1 MNQSRGCLA
10 KIGLIGSVRL
20 AFINGVRYM
29 EGESSMNFEQFEKY
43 QLFTEKTI
51 HDLSQKVTLLEKKLD
66 MFTNLL
72 EISKYINQYIKDP
85 NLFPLINDML
95 IGVFGAKHSTIYIKM
110 KDEYFEASTRGS
122 GNAIES
128 EKNLIMSHHE
138 EEFILNSDTPININ
152 HSEEDE
158 IHSCLGVPVKVDNRQ
173 IAFILIQHNE
183 LNYYTKDHAVFLT
196 LIGNHIGVAIENNFL
211 YKEISDSANRDGLT
225 DIFNK
230 RYFFETLRQTSDLAC
245 TNYTIVMMDLD
256 DFKQINDTYG
266 HPMGDAVLQTV
277 AKIVKKATRVN
288 DIVARYGGDEI
299 ILFLSNFTDREKV
312 LQRIETIR
320 REIESS
326 TIIIQ
331 DISLKITASFGVFIK
346 HNEVLTLDEVIKKAD
361 EIMYLSKK
369 DGKNKVTL
377 G

>member
-1 MNQSRGCLA
+1 MNS
-10 KIGLIGSVRL
+10 
-20 AFINGVRYM
+20 
-29 EGESSMNFEQFEKY
+29 EQFEKY

-51 HDLSQKVTLLEKKLD
+51 HNLSQQVTQLEKKLD

-110 KDEYFEASTRGS
+110 REEYFEASTRAS
-122 GNAIES
+122 GDVIEA

-138 EEFILNSDTPININ
+138 EEFILNSNTPINFG
-152 HSEEDE
+152 HLEEEDE

-173 IAFILIQHNE
+173 IAFILIQHKE
-183 LNYYTKDHAVFLT
+183 PGYYTKDHAAFLA

-211 YKEISDSANRDGLT
+211 YKEISDNANRDGLT

-230 RYFFETLRQTSDLAC
+230 RYFFETLRQISNLSSI
-245 TNYTIVMMDLD
+245 NYSIVMMDLD
-256 DFKQINDTYG
+256 DFKQINDSYG
-266 HPMGDAVLQTV
+266 HPVGDEVLKTV
-277 AKIVKKATRVN
+277 ARIVKKATRVN

-299 ILFLSNFTDREKV
+299 ILFLNNFTDHDKV
-312 LQRIETIR
+312 MQRIELIR
-320 REIESS
+320 KEVESS
-326 TIIIQ
+326 IITNEE
-331 DISLKITASFGVFIK
+331 ISLHITASFGVFIK
-346 HNEVLTLDEVIKKAD
+346 KDMLLSLDEVIKKAD
-361 EIMYLSKK
+361 EIMYLSKNA
-369 DGKNKVTL
+369 GKNKVTI

>member
-1 MNQSRGCLA
+1 
-10 KIGLIGSVRL
+10 
-20 AFINGVRYM
+20 M
-29 EGESSMNFEQFEKY
+29 EGESSMDSEQFEKY

-51 HDLSQKVTLLEKKLD
+51 HNLSQQVTQLEKKLD

-95 IGVFGAKHSTIYIKM
+95 IGVFGAKYSTIYIKM
-110 KDEYFEASTRGS
+110 RDEYFEASTRAS
-122 GNAIES
+122 GEAIEE
-128 EKNLIMSHHE
+128 EKRLIERYHE
-138 EEFILNSDTPININ
+138 EEFILNSDTPINFG

-158 IHSCLGVPVKVDNRQ
+158 IHSCLGVPVNVDNRQ

-183 LNYYTKDHAVFLT
+183 PNYYTKDHAVFLA

-230 RYFFETLRQTSDLAC
+230 RYFFETLRQI
-245 TNYTIVMMDLD
+245 TNLSSMNYSIVMMDLD
-256 DFKQINDTYG
+256 DFKQINDNYG
-266 HPMGDAVLQTV
+266 HPVGDEVLKTV
-277 AKIVKKATRVN
+277 ARIVKSATRVN

-312 LQRIETIR
+312 LRRIEIIR
-320 REIESS
+320 KEIESN
-326 TIIIQ
+326 IITNETV
-331 DISLKITASFGVFIK
+331 SLSITASFGVFIK
-346 HNEVLTLDEVIKKAD
+346 QNVLMSLDEVIKKAD
-361 EIMYLSKK
+361 EIMYVSKNG
-369 DGKNKVTL
+369 GKNKVTI